1 MSATEFLIL
10 SPCWEEVYWNCCHD
24 LQKNNLCTFLSL
36 CSSYVWYESWQK
48 LLRKK
53 SMFPERKKLFP
64 PLPGPLYPSAPLFS
78 ELGILKVQDVFKL
91 HTSKFIYDC
100 LSHSTPSLFWD
111 WFTYNHS
118 IHHYNTTS
126 SCNIMMKNHF
136 EIESIVQTNILH
148 TQSSRLVNY
157 GAKMVKMAGPLLWNS
172 LPDNI
177 RNSTSVHMFKNKL
190 KSFLLGR
197 YVSV

>member
-1 MSATEFLIL
+1 MI
-10 SPCWEEVYWNCCHD
+10 
-24 LQKNNLCTFLSL
+24 
-36 CSSYVWYESWQK
+36 
-48 LLRKK
+48 LRKDQY
-53 SMFPERKKLFP
+53 PRI
-64 PLPGPLYPSAPLFS
+64 PGPLYPSDPLFF

-118 IHHYNTTS
+118 VHHYNNTS

-157 GAKMVKMAGPLLWNS
+157 GAKMVKVAGPLLWNS

-190 KSFLLGR
+190 NFFLLGR
-197 YVSV
+197 CLCSFLVYVMSAYII